1 VGVDISQTAIDRAPK
16 IENASFIAAS
26 MTDFDYSNFDLVT
39 MLECL
44 YYLSEADQHRVL
56 SKIKTPLIISAPII
70 GENEHRRY
78 YTRET
83 LIRLLFE
90 HGFSVDRSFIMS
102 LRWDGSLASKIAINT
117 IKSLET
123 VGISILDLAPRQCLS
138 NALRVHQIMLRCGC

>member
-1 VGVDISQTAIDRAPK
+1 MSYSATHL
-16 IENASFIAAS
+16 
-26 MTDFDYSNFDLVT
+26 DFDYSNFDLVT

-83 LIRLLFE
+83 LIRLLSE

-102 LRWDGSLASKIAINT
+102 LRWDGSFRKQDCY
-117 IKSLET
+117 KC
-123 VGISILDLAPRQCLS
+123 D
-138 NALRVHQIMLRCGC
+138 